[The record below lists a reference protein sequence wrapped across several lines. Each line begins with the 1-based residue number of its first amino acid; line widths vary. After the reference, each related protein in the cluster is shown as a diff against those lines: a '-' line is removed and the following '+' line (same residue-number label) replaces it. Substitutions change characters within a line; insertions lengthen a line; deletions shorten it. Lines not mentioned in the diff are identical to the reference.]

1 MAVGDIVKA
10 HCNSCLKQT
19 NHILVAE
26 RKVIWE
32 DEDDGIDGEN
42 RYEIVSCCGC
52 DSVGF
57 RRVSTDCIHL
67 NKQGEPREE
76 IKYFPSAISR
86 RRPEWLSVPFWVEH
100 GEIESLLNEIYVAIH
115 EDLRVLVATG
125 VRTLIDMVVTEKV
138 GDVGDFPSKLSAVE
152 KSGFISP
159 SNREFLEVTIDAGSA
174 SAHRGFKP
182 SQKDLNL
189 LLDITENLISSIY
202 ILPDEIKA
210 LSQKVPPRPK
220 RKNDTGKHE
229 SR

>member
-1 MAVGDIVKA
+1 MAENEIVKA
-10 HCNSCLKQT
+10 HCNSCLKET
-19 NHILVAE
+19 NHVLVAE
-26 RKVIWE
+26 KKVVWE
-32 DEDDGIDGEN
+32 DEDDGSDGEL

-57 RRVSTDCIHL
+57 RRVTTDCFHL
-67 NKQGEPREE
+67 NKQGDPREKIE
-76 IKYFPSAISR
+76 YFPSAISR
-86 RRPEWLSVPFWVEH
+86 RKPEWLSGSFWVEH

-115 EDLRVLVATG
+115 EDLRVLAATG
-125 VRTLIDMVVTEKV
+125 IRTVIDMVITEKV
-138 GDVGDFPSKLSAVE
+138 GDLGNFPSKLSAIE

-202 ILPDEIKA
+202 ILPGEVKA
-210 LSQKVPPRPK
+210 LSQKVPPR
-220 RKNDTGKHE
+220 R
-229 SR
+229 

>member
-1 MAVGDIVKA
+1 MVKA
-10 HCNSCLKQT
+10 HCNSCLKET
-19 NHILVAE
+19 NHVLVAE
-26 RKVIWE
+26 KKVVWE
-32 DEDDGIDGEN
+32 DEDDGSDGEL

-57 RRVSTDCIHL
+57 RRVTTDCFHL
-67 NKQGEPREE
+67 NKQGDPREKIE
-76 IKYFPSAISR
+76 YFPSAISR
-86 RRPEWLSVPFWVEH
+86 RKPEWLSGSFWVEH

-115 EDLRVLVATG
+115 EDLRVPRGDRNSHGHRHGNNRKGRRPRQLPVKT
-125 VRTLIDMVVTEKV
+125 VRHR
-138 GDVGDFPSKLSAVE
+138 

-202 ILPDEIKA
+202 ILPGEVKA
-210 LSQKVPPRPK
+210 LSQKVPPR
-220 RKNDTGKHE
+220 R
-229 SR
+229 